1 MGGESG
7 RRAVLIAGPTASGK
21 SALAIER
28 ASELDG
34 VVVNA
39 DAMQVYSGLRVLTAR
54 PDPNDMGGVPHLLYG
69 TVSPAVR
76 FSTGEWLRAVESIL
90 EEHPT
95 QAVVF
100 VGGTGLY
107 FDALTRGFAGVPQV
121 PPEFVR
127 EAEAELAG
135 LDRAGRAR
143 LIAERDP
150 QIASLLRAP
159 DPQRVARALA
169 VKRATGRS
177 LASFQQ
183 AGQRGLLEGWA
194 VERIVLDP
202 GRDVV
207 RQRIAE
213 RFVRMLDEGAIKEVE
228 ALLALDLDPG
238 LPAMKAI
245 GVREIA
251 GFLAGRLAREEMIEL
266 AVTATRQYAKRQRT
280 WFRGRMGDWTWLA
293 PPA

>member
-1 MGGESG
+1 M
-7 RRAVLIAGPTASGK
+7 LIAGPTASGK
-21 SALAIER
+21 SALALER
-28 ASELDG
+28 ASALGG
-34 VVVNA
+34 VVVNT

-54 PDPNDMGGVPHLLYG
+54 PGLDETAGVPHLLYG
-69 TVSPAVR
+69 VVSPAVR

-90 EEHPT
+90 EEHPAD
-95 QAVVF
+95 AVVF

-107 FDALTRGFAGVPQV
+107 FDALTRGFAGVPPV
-121 PPEFVR
+121 PAEFVR

-150 QIASLLRAP
+150 EIAALLRAP

-169 VKRATGRS
+169 VRKATGRS

-183 AGQRGLLEGWA
+183 SGQRGLLDGWA

-202 GRDVV
+202 GRDIV
-207 RQRIAE
+207 RERIAA
-213 RFVRMLDEGAIKEVE
+213 RFVRMLDEGAVAEVE

-251 GFLAGRLAREEMIEL
+251 DWLAGRIAREEMIER

-280 WFRGRMGDWTWLA
+280 WFRGRMGDWT
-293 PPA
+293 PAASPA